1 VYGQPAPPEPK
12 FWKALLVAALFIVPG
27 SLMMRALVRM
37 TDVVWFA
44 LSIGG
49 SLAVASLVH
58 MRVRDDWRAQYTMNL
73 TRFEKQA
80 NVSRN
85 VRIGR

>member
-12 FWKALLVAALFIVPG
+12 FWKALLVAALFIIPA

-37 TDVVWFA
+37 TDFVWFA
-44 LSIGG
+44 LAIGG
-49 SLAVASLVH
+49 SLAVASIVH

-73 TRFEKQA
+73 ERFEKRA

>member
-12 FWKALLVAALFIVPG
+12 FWKALLVAALFIFPA
-27 SLMMRALVRM
+27 SMMMRALVRM

-44 LSIGG
+44 LAIGA

-73 TRFEKQA
+73 TRLEKRA